1 MYKAIVKRYSSVTT
15 FLSIIFCAVI
25 GTTACVLHHTGAD
38 VSKPLQLPPAY
49 EGGTLTGSVVEQ
61 WWDEFDDPGLSDLMN
76 AVLSQNLDMQRS
88 WARLE
93 QTRILARQA
102 GSAWWPQIT
111 ADGGAS
117 RARTTIPVTP
127 PGTGNVPK
135 RVTTYSMGVAASYE
149 IDLWGRIASLDRAA
163 RREVQASRMDLE
175 AIAMSLTGEV
185 AETWFSLIEQQ
196 EQLDL
201 AQAQLD
207 TNRTYLELVE
217 FRFGQG
223 LASSVDVFQQRQQ
236 TAAGRARIPLIESR
250 IGVLMH
256 ALNLLTGRYPG
267 QGIAP
272 IPASL
277 PSLWPQPATGIP
289 AALLTRRPDVQA
301 AQFRVKAADERV
313 GAAIVDRFPAL
324 RLSAST
330 GYSADSLSDLV
341 DNWIWS
347 IAGSVTASVWDGH
360 RKNLEVERTRSV
372 LDEQVALYGR
382 VVLTALKEVEDAL
395 IQEEKQRLYVE
406 KLDMQ
411 IALARATLDES
422 RQRYLNGLS
431 DYLPVLVALQSLQQT
446 ESTLLS
452 AKKKLVSF
460 RIQLCRALGG
470 TWTSNLEKPERG
482 NRQSGDEA

>member
-1 MYKAIVKRYSSVTT
+1 VKRYSSVTT
-15 FLSIIFCAVI
+15 FLSLIVCTVI
-25 GTTACVLHHTGAD
+25 WTTACALHRTGTD
-38 VSKPLQLPPAY
+38 VPETPQLPAAY
-49 EGGTLTGSVVEQ
+49 KGGTLTGSVVEQ
-61 WWDEFDDPGLSDLMN
+61 WWKDFHDPGLTDLMKT
-76 AVLSQNLDMQRS
+76 VLSQNLDLRRS

-93 QTRILARQA
+93 QARILARQA

-111 ADGGAS
+111 AEGGTS
-117 RARTTIPVTP
+117 RTRTNISALP
-127 PGTGNVPK
+127 PGTGTVPK
-135 RVTTYSMGVAASYE
+135 RTTAYHIGVAASYE

-163 RREVQASRMDLE
+163 LQDMQASRMDLE
-175 AIAMSLTGEV
+175 AIAMSLTGQV
-185 AETWFSLIEQQ
+185 AETWFSLIEQK
-196 EQLDL
+196 EQLNL
-201 AQAQLD
+201 ARTQLD
-207 TNRTYLELVE
+207 TNQTYLELVE

-236 TAAGRARIPLIESR
+236 TASVRARIPLIESR
-250 IGVLMH
+250 IGILMH
-256 ALNLLTGRYPG
+256 ELDLLTGEYPG

-272 IPASL
+272 VPASL
-277 PSLWPQPATGIP
+277 PPLWPQPATGIP
-289 AALLTRRPDVQA
+289 AALLSRRPDVQA

-313 GAAIVDRFPAL
+313 GTAMADRFPAL

-341 DNWIWS
+341 DNWLWS
-347 IAGSVTASVWDGH
+347 IAGSVTATVWDGH

-372 LDEQVALYGR
+372 LDEQVTLYR
-382 VVLTALKEVEDAL
+382 SVVLTALKEVEDAL
-395 IQEEKQRLYVE
+395 IREEKQRLYVE
-406 KLDMQ
+406 KLAIQ
-411 IALARATLDES
+411 VALAEATLDES

-452 AKKKLVSF
+452 AKKQLISF

-470 TWTSNLEKPERG
+470 TWTSKLETPERR